1 MTTSSSDGIDDAK
14 RLELQHR
21 TDKARSKSNFMCTRN
36 SMLLL
41 FDESDKPN
49 RKEIRHLCKKL
60 NLCMDLV
67 MEVMAKCSEFYLK
80 IGELQKGTT
89 IVDEM
94 ETIEKVFYTS
104 YDAAQTYL
112 DSSEDVSAGAS
123 GTELH
128 ILDNSEVNSIQK
140 ESCPLPYA
148 NVHRDQAMSNGTGCI
163 EADVHGNRSNKNTVA
178 DMCYERQATLD
189 NRNESEMQ
197 TKYPDDD
204 AFNRVG
210 KSNHFAQ
217 NVHSKLR
224 ESATISSDSPSIG
237 QDLWQLK
244 RIEIPVFSGDK
255 RMYQSWKAA
264 FVACIDNAPA
274 TGEYKLLRLRQY
286 LSGDALKAIENLGH
300 STAAYS
306 AAKERLERK
315 YGGRRR
321 QIAINLEELENFRP
335 IQVGNA
341 RDLEDFADLLEIATI
356 NLEESGQQHQLED
369 GSLYIKLQ
377 RKLPESMLAMYH
389 RWLFEHNNSGSVL
402 SLRKWVIEE
411 SQFKTV
417 ASETVNGITCR
428 LNNISPAQSISTYES
443 PRTFF
448 TGQSVHENIQRNKE
462 CPVCE
467 GHHNVWD
474 CLHFIEKSI
483 PNRWKTAKRLQLC
496 YRCLS
501 EGHYGK
507 SCHRSHECRQND
519 CRELHHQLLH
529 RQHKPQSRERETR
542 FDASMGNRNN
552 NNNPTAQRCLFSQ
565 DINSGTEGKNYVR
578 KSKRCSMEGKG
589 RCTEQKDRY
598 TEWKDRCTERKDRY
612 TEGKDRYTEGKD
624 RCTERKDRYTERKD
638 RYAEGKER
646 YMKEKDGCAEK
657 KRCMEKERCTERPNT
672 DADIRQAPV
681 APPPPPPPLIILTF
695 THN

>member
-1 MTTSSSDGIDDAK
+1 
-14 RLELQHR
+14 
-21 TDKARSKSNFMCTRN
+21 
-36 SMLLL
+36 
-41 FDESDKPN
+41 
-49 RKEIRHLCKKL
+49 
-60 NLCMDLV
+60 
-67 MEVMAKCSEFYLK
+67 MEVMSKCSEFYLK

-112 DSSEDVSAGAS
+112 DSNEDVSAEAS

-148 NVHRDQAMSNGTGCI
+148 NVHRDQAMSNGTGCT
-163 EADVHGNRSNKNTVA
+163 EADVHGNQSNENTVA
-178 DMCYERQATLD
+178 DKCYQRQATQV
-189 NRNESEMQ
+189 NWNESKMQ

-204 AFNRVG
+204 AFNRAG
-210 KSNHFAQ
+210 KSNHSAQ

-224 ESATISSDSPSIG
+224 ESTTISIDSPSLG

-255 RMYQSWKAA
+255 IMYQSWKAA

-286 LSGDALKAIENLGH
+286 LAGDALKAIENLGH
-300 STAAYS
+300 STAAYA

-356 NLEESGQQHQLED
+356 NLEESGQQHELED

-389 RWLFEHNNSGSVL
+389 RWLFEHNNSGSVR

-411 SQFKTV
+411 SQFKTA

-448 TGQSVHENIQRNKE
+448 TGQTVHENIQCKE

-467 GHHNVWD
+467 GHHNVRD

-507 SCHRSHECRQND
+507 SCHSSHECRQNG

-529 RQHKPQSRERETR
+529 RQHKPQSRERGTI

-552 NNNPTAQRCLFSQ
+552 NSNPTTQRCLFSH
-565 DINSGTEGKNYVR
+565 DINSGTEGKNFVR
-578 KSKRCSMEGKG
+578 KSRRRSMEGKG
-589 RCTEQKDRY
+589 RCTE
-598 TEWKDRCTERKDRY
+598 WKGRCTEW
-612 TEGKDRYTEGKD
+612 KD

-638 RYAEGKER
+638 RYRERKDRYTEGKDRYTER
-646 YMKEKDGCAEK
+646 KDRYTEGNDRRTEGKDRRTEVKDRYTKEKDRHTEGKDRYTKAKDGCTEK
-657 KRCMEKERCTERPNT
+657 KGAMYGEAK
-672 DADIRQAPV
+672 
-681 APPPPPPPLIILTF
+681 
-695 THN
+695 H